1 APTYNGNQMDEGGAF
16 VYLGNGGGGLP
27 VRPRQLRS
35 TSPGGEVGQVPIA
48 PLGRSNSANQVR
60 LQLTARTPLG
70 REPVA
75 LQWQLASLG
84 TPFTAASTISG
95 TSPAWSDVLT
105 SGVVLSQ
112 TVDGLTGGTVYRWR
126 VRLLYPPGNRLGQT
140 GSRWLYLNW
149 NGPQEADFR
158 TPRLLTPDR
167 SANVLPGQLAV
178 YTHTLTNPIS
188 ETQTFTLTAASSQGY
203 TVTVATPSSA
213 PTVTLSAC
221 GWGPV
226 TVTVQTPSTAISGT
240 QDTTVVTATSDLS
253 GHDVVYDVTT
263 VVPTTAAALN
273 DVFLPLIV
281 RGFPPP

>member
-1 APTYNGNQMDEGGAF
+1 
-16 VYLGNGGGGLP
+16 
-27 VRPRQLRS
+27 
-35 TSPGGEVGQVPIA
+35 
-48 PLGRSNSANQVR
+48 VR

-75 LQWQLASLG
+75 LQWQLAPLG
-84 TPFTAASTISG
+84 TPFTAASAISG
-95 TSPAWSDVLT
+95 ISPTWSDVLT

-126 VRLLYPPGNRLGQT
+126 ARLLYPPGNRLGQT
-140 GSRWLYLNW
+140 GGRWLYLDW
-149 NGPQEADFR
+149 NGPQETDFR
-158 TPRLLTPDR
+158 TPRLLAPDR

-203 TVTVATPSSA
+203 IVAIATPSGA
-213 PTVTLSAC
+213 PAVTLSAC

-253 GHDVVYDVTT
+253 GHDAVYDVTT
-263 VVPTTAAALN
+263 VIPTTAVALS